1 MRFLYRSRRKGKQLR
16 EAKRQMKLSRQTS
29 VGVWNDKLASNKPEY
44 TFETRAPFSLYVYTL
59 GDSKRKKKRNDA
71 LHRWLKKKKRIRKKK
86 FPKNPF
92 QTSSFVS
99 RSFLY
104 AFIYRQIDPRSD
116 AASDSWHACN
126 QRNWWKP
133 RRNNMAGRV
142 ATVAINNPG
151 YESRSSNSK
160 KCSKTGWMLVQRL
173 FLETERKRGI
183 PCTHR
188 PWFLLN
194 RSFSCLPRLRK

>member
-1 MRFLYRSRRKGKQLR
+1 MFIHWVIQK
-16 EAKRQMKLSRQTS
+16 E
-29 VGVWNDKLASNKPEY
+29 
-44 TFETRAPFSLYVYTL
+44 
-59 GDSKRKKKRNDA
+59 
-71 LHRWLKKKKRIRKKK
+71 KKKKEKKRRTTSLIRLKEKKK
-86 FPKNPF
+86 EFERKNSQKNPF

-142 ATVAINNPG
+142 AAVAINNPG
-151 YESRSSNSK
+151 YESRSSNWK

>member
-71 LHRWLKKKKRIRKKK
+71 LHRWLKKKKEFERKNSQKTRFKHQVSFREVFSMRLSIVKSIRV
-86 FPKNPF
+86 P
-92 QTSSFVS
+92 TL
-99 RSFLY
+99 R
-104 AFIYRQIDPRSD
+104 AIRG
-116 AASDSWHACN
+116 N

-151 YESRSSNSK
+151 YESRSSNWK